1 MRRSSISAAALV
13 AAMAGSLVL
22 APAALAADDNRPTLR
37 QQLPLTAAEFGKGG
51 ESCPGVPSDKD
62 GWHFVLPG
70 NKADFVELKVTF
82 EPGGTQVVTDFS
94 GFGNPQGKHAY
105 VASQP
110 GAELQKV
117 EAVITGG
124 PLPGKGNK
132 FPLSHTCPATETG
145 GTTGGTTGETTTGG
159 STGETTTGGSTG
171 ETTTGG
177 TTGETTTGG
186 TTGETTTGGATTGE
200 TTTGGTTGETTT
212 GGTTGE
218 TTTGGTT
225 GETTTG
231 GATTGE
237 TTGETTTGG
246 ATTGETTGG
255 EATTGGSGG
264 TDEGN
269 LAETG
274 SGAPVGVIAATA
286 LALAAAGAVLVTRR
300 RKAQQG

>member
-132 FPLSHTCPATETG
+132 FPLSHTCPATETS
-145 GTTGGTTGETTTGG
+145 GTTGGTTGETTTGGSTGETTTGG

-186 TTGETTTGGATTGE
+186 TTTGE

-212 GGTTGE
+212 GGTT
-218 TTTGGTT
+218 TGG
-225 GETTTG
+225 
-231 GATTGE
+231 
-237 TTGETTTGG
+237 
-246 ATTGETTGG
+246 TTGETTGG